1 MFRIS
6 LNNLLLF
13 VYFFSAPFFFTFYP
27 FSLFLQTKKKCFIFC
42 FDILHAICF
51 CYRSSKIVVVN
62 PVRCVRR
69 DDIHPPHFYYVQD
82 LPVQSVFCLH
92 FNGQSRP
99 LSPQF
104 FFFYFDFFN
113 KKKSSNQ
120 YQY

>member
-13 VYFFSAPFFFTFYP
+13 VYFFCTFLFHFLSVFTVFANE
-27 FSLFLQTKKKCFIFC
+27 KKCFIFC